1 MAKDELRW
9 IASGKQFQVCGP
21 AMAKVQSPIVECH
34 VIVGTLRSADD
45 AERRQCCV
53 MFLFEICW
61 NGWALTV
68 VYRPFNLT
76 LKSQKQNNVRRRC
89 I

>member
-34 VIVGTLRSADD
+34 VVGTLRSADD
-45 AERRQCCV
+45 AMLRDV
-53 MFLFEICW
+53 F
-61 NGWALTV
+61 V
-68 VYRPFNLT
+68 
-76 LKSQKQNNVRRRC
+76 
-89 I
+89 

>member
-1 MAKDELRW
+1 MAKDELRQ
-9 IASGKQFQVCGP
+9 IASGKQFQVRGP

-34 VIVGTLRSADD
+34 VVGTLRSADD
-45 AERRQCCV
+45 VERRQYCV

-68 VYRPFNLT
+68 VY
-76 LKSQKQNNVRRRC
+76 
-89 I
+89 